1 MGVGGVGSSKQA
13 SPSKEKPTNQFTK
26 WKSVTC
32 SVATCIYGVPCNTTA
47 MLTHKLTKPAII
59 ISYTA
64 LIFESSVSGHTPFTL
79 QPHPQTVMNIVDRCL
94 QK

>member
-13 SPSKEKPTNQFTK
+13 SPSKEKPTNRFTK

-47 MLTHKLTKPAII
+47 MITYKLTKPAII
-59 ISYTA
+59 ICT
-64 LIFESSVSGHTPFTL
+64 H
-79 QPHPQTVMNIVDRCL
+79 CL
-94 QK
+94 DF

>member
-79 QPHPQTVMNIVDRCL
+79 SAPPTNCHEYC
-94 QK
+94 